1 MFLRPVPSPLGPKG
15 FKPPTLSQLYAAV
28 SSPDQRGWLDALQ
41 VTAVLSIFGKAGRG
55 GGDGNVPPVEEC
67 GLFEMLTCLAQ
78 WICCISNK
86 QSWDACWVVNGGREG
101 IVSYLSPPEVCSFLC
116 RLWVR
121 ASFGPLGSARISP
134 LFPVAAGPFFC
145 RACLSAFC
153 PR

>member
-41 VTAVLSIFGKAGRG
+41 VTAVLSIFGKAGEGGRG
-55 GGDGNVPPVEEC
+55 RERAPRRRVRSVRDAD
-67 GLFEMLTCLAQ
+67 CLAQ

-101 IVSYLSPPEVCSFLC
+101 IVSYLSPP
-116 RLWVR
+116 
-121 ASFGPLGSARISP
+121 
-134 LFPVAAGPFFC
+134 
-145 RACLSAFC
+145 
-153 PR
+153 